1 MSKIDREIPARTEAG
16 KAPTSEKI
24 RAAAM
29 MEYGIAGWVD
39 PAKVAH
45 ALKLP
50 LGEVLA
56 WLDANYIAYDRPGG
70 GIGYRQ
76 RKAGGEA
83 RA

>member
-39 PAKVAH
+39 PVKLSQ

-50 LGEVLA
+50 MDEVAA
-56 WLDANYIAYDRPGG
+56 WLQDNYEPYNRPGG